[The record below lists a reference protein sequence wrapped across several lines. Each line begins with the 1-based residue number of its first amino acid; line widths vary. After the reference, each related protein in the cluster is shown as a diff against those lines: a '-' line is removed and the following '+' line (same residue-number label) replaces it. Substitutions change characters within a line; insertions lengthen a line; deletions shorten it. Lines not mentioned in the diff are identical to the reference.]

1 MQGDPMDEAQ
11 QREMDA
17 AIVDALGD
25 TPRAAEL
32 SRMKSILSQHRQVL
46 QRELECEDRP
56 EEKQKLH
63 QRLAELDEQIQVLGE
78 ESMINQFVEGSI
90 HFSHEMRKMQN

>member
-1 MQGDPMDEAQ
+1 MQGDPMDEMQ
-11 QREMDA
+11 QREVDE

-32 SRMKSILSQHRQVL
+32 SRMKSILLRHRGVL
-46 QRELECEDRP
+46 QKELDGEDRP
-56 EEKQKLH
+56 EEKRRLE
-63 QRLAELDEQIQVLGE
+63 QRLAELDQQIQILGE
-78 ESMINQFVEGSI
+78 ESLINQFVEDAI